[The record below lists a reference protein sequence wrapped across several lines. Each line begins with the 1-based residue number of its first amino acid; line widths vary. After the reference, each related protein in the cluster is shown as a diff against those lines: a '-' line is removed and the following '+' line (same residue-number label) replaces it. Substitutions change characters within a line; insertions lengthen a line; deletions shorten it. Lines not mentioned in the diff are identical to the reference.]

1 MDLPAGTTALSLH
14 FSIPTRVVNRPEV
27 GRPALPPGYEC
38 DGKGR
43 DGALFLFELP
53 NSFKEMKGLGRTQN
67 ALTVMHGP
75 LVLAKT
81 RAVGLC
87 EKEIFATIAASG
99 GKGSAGH
106 ALRVT
111 AVPIAPSKCWG
122 AWNLTFDC
130 GDARQVIPAC
140 DFASAAPS
148 DDWHNAFSIWFVA
161 PLRDEEEQE
170 CPGFEILE

>member
-1 MDLPAGTTALSLH
+1 MDLEAGTTALSLH
-14 FSIPTRVVNRPEV
+14 FAMPTRVVNRPEV
-27 GRPALPPGYEC
+27 GRPALALGYEC

-99 GKGSAGH
+99 GKGSAGR

-161 PLRDEEEQE
+161 PLRDEEEQGMS
-170 CPGFEILE
+170 GF